1 MYYLL
6 KSNEFTIIFKM
17 NQQTNILIA
26 QTIFS
31 TSKTTSPHVAKI
43 SFWENI
49 FFLVTTVEK
58 QRGIVGNEIQTT
70 EHFIMENTL
79 LLRKY

>member
-1 MYYLL
+1 MLQRFL
-6 KSNEFTIIFKM
+6 SE
-17 NQQTNILIA
+17 
-26 QTIFS
+26 
-31 TSKTTSPHVAKI
+31 KT
-43 SFWENI
+43 F

-79 LLRKY
+79 LLGKH

>member
-1 MYYLL
+1 MLQRFL
-6 KSNEFTIIFKM
+6 SE
-17 NQQTNILIA
+17 
-26 QTIFS
+26 
-31 TSKTTSPHVAKI
+31 KT
-43 SFWENI
+43 F